1 MVQKTGVEGQDAAAK
16 ADRGGAQCYGGGD
29 GHCECFLIALGRV
42 TRQQEKTPFE
52 SEEYMPDY
60 RGVSIAPAAQNISG
74 TSNQRDA

>member
-1 MVQKTGVEGQDAAAK
+1 MSFMQVLLAKNGHAVERETGG
-16 ADRGGAQCYGGGD
+16 
-29 GHCECFLIALGRV
+29 V